1 MLFTKSIAMQKCCT
15 YYCAANRTIIE
26 GMQMKKRGLRF
37 KNIFLGIFIVYAV
50 VTIVNQQLHISELK
64 AEEQVAAKK
73 IEAVQKDNARL
84 KEMINNATSPE
95 YIERMAREQLGLVK
109 AGERVYID
117 QSTADNNIQNR
128 DN

>member
-1 MLFTKSIAMQKCCT
+1 
-15 YYCAANRTIIE
+15 
-26 GMQMKKRGLRF
+26 MKKRGLRF
-37 KNIFLGIFIVYAV
+37 KNIFLFVFIVYAV
-50 VTIVNQQLHISELK
+50 ATIINQQIHIAELK
-64 AEEQVAAKK
+64 NQEQAAAKK

-84 KEMINNATSPE
+84 EEMINNATSPE

>member
-1 MLFTKSIAMQKCCT
+1 
-15 YYCAANRTIIE
+15 
-26 GMQMKKRGLRF
+26 MQMKKRGLRF
-37 KNIFLGIFIVYAV
+37 KNIFLFVFIVYAV
-50 VTIVNQQLHISELK
+50 ATIINQQLHIAELK
-64 AEEQVAAKK
+64 TEEQAAAKK

-84 KEMINNATSPE
+84 EEMINNATSPE

>member
-1 MLFTKSIAMQKCCT
+1 
-15 YYCAANRTIIE
+15 
-26 GMQMKKRGLRF
+26 MKKRGLRF
-37 KNIFLGIFIVYAV
+37 KNIFLFVFIVYAA
-50 VTIVNQQLHISELK
+50 VTIVNQQLHIAELK
-64 AEEQVAAKK
+64 ADEQAAAKK

-84 KEMINNATSPE
+84 EEMINNATSPE